1 MRTINNNNKWS
12 GDPLASLLNTV
23 CGGADDAAHRQ
34 IFYTSGQ
41 ATRFNSS
48 QNRADT
54 MPKLPNLLCRNAN
67 VSRVP
72 SSRAEADLL
81 HIWRLGR
88 AIIGL
93 RLEAAAAVI

>member
-1 MRTINNNNKWS
+1 MRPRYTLIQVDNNPHTLREHGSFK
-12 GDPLASLLNTV
+12 DQLCKQVRTEE
-23 CGGADDAAHRQ
+23 
-34 IFYTSGQ
+34 YK
-41 ATRFNSS
+41 
-48 QNRADT
+48 
-54 MPKLPNLLCRNAN
+54 MPNLQCRN

>member
-1 MRTINNNNKWS
+1 M
-12 GDPLASLLNTV
+12 
-23 CGGADDAAHRQ
+23 
-34 IFYTSGQ
+34 
-41 ATRFNSS
+41 
-48 QNRADT
+48 
-54 MPKLPNLLCRNAN
+54 PNLQCRN